1 MKFFRKHKLFKII
14 LIVSFSIAVIAFFF
28 LAGLQ
33 FNFLSSYFSGDL
45 RSHSLI
51 KPSDFEEMS
60 SGEIIKEYLLLD
72 DNGKRDFFSKLF
84 SKRKFTAGQ
93 KVHLVFDNRSEF
105 FCTGTDSS
113 LGGSVYG
120 WNIAGDSIIIKRIA
134 NEGFAP
140 FSESEIWRLNT
151 DGFNYVFKSKNILIF
166 ERFNGNEESLMI
178 LEY

>member
-1 MKFFRKHKLFKII
+1 MKFFKTNKLTKII
-14 LIVSFSIAVIAFFF
+14 LTVLLLISASAFIIF
-28 LAGLQ
+28 AKLQ
-33 FNFLSSYFSGDL
+33 FGFLSAYLSGNLKSSFELDITDL
-45 RSHSLI
+45 EDCRNGIL
-51 KPSDFEEMS
+51 
-60 SGEIIKEYLLLD
+60 IKEYLLLD

-84 SKRKFTAGQ
+84 STRKFIADQ
-93 KVHLVFDNRSEF
+93 KAHLVFDNRSEF

-113 LGGSVYG
+113 LGGSVYE
-120 WNIAGDSIIIKRIA
+120 WTIAGDSIIVKRIA

-166 ERFNGNEESLMI
+166 ERFNGYEESLMI